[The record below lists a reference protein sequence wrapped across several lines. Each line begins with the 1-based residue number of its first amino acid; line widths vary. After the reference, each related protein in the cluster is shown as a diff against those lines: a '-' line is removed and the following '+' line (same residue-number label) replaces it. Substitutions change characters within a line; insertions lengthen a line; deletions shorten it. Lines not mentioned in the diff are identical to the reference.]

1 MMGHLGSGNLSVG
14 RQLQY
19 ILCLIRAGMEYV
31 IRKYTSKPVRVRLP
45 FGGSEFLLIIGINLC
60 WHFADH

>member
-31 IRKYTSKPVRVRLP
+31 IRKYTSKPVRVRLT
-45 FGGSEFLLIIGINLC
+45 FGRPNFYG
-60 WHFADH
+60 